1 MGAIDL
7 LLLLL
12 FWLMQDRKVVVVGQV
27 VMVIV
32 DDNYLHQ
39 KQTGRRP
46 RSLAD
51 LFWSL
56 LAQQAV
62 QPALFSYLSLMCL
75 LDFVSF
81 FILTHLM
88 TRARLIGDEHHRI
101 TVNQTLF
108 IVLLLSLSP
117 DSVSLL
123 FFFTELSVQY
133 HSLRGDLIFTRR
145 RRRQGRRS
153 FFAAAAEVRGG
164 KERGNN

>member
-62 QPALFSYLSLMCL
+62 QLALFSYRSLMCL

-81 FILTHLM
+81 FILSHLM

-108 IVLLLSLSP
+108 IIRLLSLSP

-123 FFFTELSVQY
+123 FFFFAELSVQY

-153 FFAAAAEVRGG
+153 FFSSRG
-164 KERGNN
+164 